1 MAKIETLPETCEFC
15 ERPGD
20 GNMQGGPEMR
30 TFQNAEIQ
38 LWKRIAAK
46 ARVEQ
51 Q

>member
-1 MAKIETLPETCEFC
+1 MKLFTNGMEVRNPQIAEGVTYQIL
-15 ERPGD
+15 
-20 GNMQGGPEMR
+20 

-46 ARVEQ
+46 AKVEQ